1 MGIMATQIRIPQI
14 HEEGNAK
21 QPTCPA
27 NPDTSNHPRANFVD
41 FEQIIS
47 DLDFSVQTSGRSQT
61 SEINPNFLTIP
72 SNYHELFNLTRGE
85 ETLRLGGEDMSA
97 HVPL

>member
-1 MGIMATQIRIPQI
+1 MQSNQHVLQTLTLAIILVQISWTLNKLSVIWTFRCKHLADPKHPKLTQ
-14 HEEGNAK
+14 
-21 QPTCPA
+21 
-27 NPDTSNHPRANFVD
+27 
-41 FEQIIS
+41 
-47 DLDFSVQTSGRSQT
+47 
-61 SEINPNFLTIP
+61 NFLTIP